1 MRREYASIAVMA
13 ALLVGSQAVAI
24 ALSPLFQGS
33 GYQAFPNP
41 SDVTNTVVYVILILV
56 FTAVILGLVRY
67 RRQNLAKY
75 VIMASIFI
83 TLAFIL
89 LLPLYY
95 GLYGLYYATGENP
108 DPNFQNILANVA
120 TLLSFG
126 FAALLVYVLV
136 KFPEWYVVDT
146 IGFVTAAGVTA
157 ILGISFG
164 AIPAILLLVA
174 LAFYDAWAVYRTKH
188 MITLADEL
196 TSQRLPILLVI
207 PKKAGYSFRE
217 QKSLKGQIAAGEE
230 PEAMFIGLGELIIPG
245 LMGDPGSVGTTPMAL
260 WQGRSKRKPTG
271 GRYRP
276 FRKKRRREIGRE
288 QQYAFIG
295 AQRLKLYRTKG
306 ANRKVRILSAEFAN
320 VLDRRTSVTK
330 KVKIVTVKANP
341 SNPNFV
347 TRNII
352 TRGATIQTEI
362 GLARVTSRPGQDGV
376 INAVLLETA
385 EGEASVTRRTS

>member
-1 MRREYASIAVMA
+1 MRREYASIAAVA

-83 TLAFIL
+83 TLAFVL

-95 GLYGLYYATGENP
+95 GLYYATGGTA
-108 DPNFQNILANVA
+108 DGVLLGNVA
-120 TLLSFG
+120 TVLA
-126 FAALLVYVLV
+126 FAVAAGLVYLLV
-136 KFPEWYVVDT
+136 KFPEWYVVDA
-146 IGFVTAAGVTA
+146 IGITTAAGVTA

-164 AIPAILLLVA
+164 TLPAILLLIA

-207 PKKAGYSFRE
+207 PKKAGYSFRQ
-217 QKSLKGQIAAGEE
+217 QKSLKEQVASGEE
-230 PEAMFIGLGELIIPG
+230 REAMVVGLG
-245 LMGDPGSVGTTPMAL
+245 
-260 WQGRSKRKPTG
+260 
-271 GRYRP
+271 
-276 FRKKRRREIGRE
+276 
-288 QQYAFIG
+288 
-295 AQRLKLYRTKG
+295 
-306 ANRKVRILSAEFAN
+306 
-320 VLDRRTSVTK
+320 
-330 KVKIVTVKANP
+330 
-341 SNPNFV
+341 
-347 TRNII
+347 
-352 TRGATIQTEI
+352 
-362 GLARVTSRPGQDGV
+362 
-376 INAVLLETA
+376 
-385 EGEASVTRRTS
+385 